1 MKKYLLSL
9 LLSGSLKCLFAQ
21 DTISLPAPHATK
33 SHTNYSH
40 VKGWAPGE
48 TPLAPTGFQVALFAD
63 GFENPRWMYALPNG
77 DLLVAESNSNH
88 STLTKIGAAI
98 VGANKSNSMKH
109 SVDRITL
116 LRDTNHDGIP
126 DVRYTF
132 LRDLEQP
139 FGMLLIG
146 NYFYVANTNALLRYP
161 YQTGDTA
168 IMATPTKIADLP
180 AGAANRHWT
189 RNIITNKDQSKIYIA
204 VGSGTDH
211 AEKGIAN
218 EQLRAAILEVN
229 PDGSGLR
236 IYAGGLRNPVGM
248 GWAPGTNTLWV
259 AVNERDKL
267 GDDLVPDYLT
277 SVKEG
282 GFYGWPWTYYGQHP
296 DPRVKAPAPPE
307 VKNTI
312 IPDVP
317 LGAHTASL
325 GLVFYSGDV
334 FPERYHQGAF
344 IAQHGSWNRKP
355 LSGYKVLF
363 VPFAN
368 GRPSGKPEDF
378 LTGFVKDSI
387 ASTVSG
393 RPVGLLVTKDGAL
406 LITDDKTNR
415 IWKVS
420 YQQKGKM

>member
-1 MKKYLLSL
+1 MRKYLLSL
-9 LLSGSLKCLFAQ
+9 LLLWIIKQLSAQ
-21 DTISLPAPHATK
+21 TSISLPAPHATK

-40 VKGWAPGE
+40 VKGWKPGE
-48 TPLAPTGFQVALFAD
+48 TPQAPAGFEVLLYAD
-63 GFENPRWMYALPNG
+63 GFENPRWLYELPNG
-77 DLLVAESNSNH
+77 DILVAESNSNH

-98 VGANKSNSMKH
+98 IGANKSNSMKH

-126 DVRYTF
+126 DVRTVF
-132 LRDLEQP
+132 LQQLEQP

-161 YQTGDTA
+161 YRKGDTL
-168 IMATPTKIADLP
+168 ISATPTKIAELP
-180 AGAANRHWT
+180 AGSANRHWT
-189 RNIITNKDQSKIYIA
+189 RNIITNKEQSKIYIA

-211 AEKGIAN
+211 AEKGLAN
-218 EQLRAAILEVN
+218 EQSRAAILEVN
-229 PDGSGLR
+229 PDGTGLH
-236 IYAGGLRNPVGM
+236 IYASGLRNPVGM
-248 GWAPGTNTLWV
+248 GWAPGTQTLWV

-282 GFYGWPWTYYGQHP
+282 GFYGWPWTYYGQHR
-296 DPRVKAPAPPE
+296 DPRVKEPAPPE

-325 GLVFYSGDV
+325 GLVFYSGDD
-334 FPERYHQGAF
+334 FPEKYHNGAF

-355 LSGYKVLF
+355 VSGYKVLF
-363 VPFAN
+363 VPFEK
-368 GRPSGKPEDF
+368 GKPSGKPEDF
-378 LTGFVKDSI
+378 LTGFVTDSV
-387 ASTVSG
+387 AGTVKG
-393 RPVGLLVTKDGAL
+393 RPVGLLLTHDGSL
-406 LITDDKTNR
+406 LVTDDKTNR
-415 IWKVS
+415 IWKVR
-420 YQQKGKM
+420 YGKKGKM